1 MKHLPRFTPVLLLS
15 LLVAPLHAD
24 QSVEKLLPLPSHVRE
39 IFNQSCVLCHGE
51 VIDGKPEIRE
61 DLDLSTDEQ
70 IRATLADAETL
81 REVISTGEMPHDAK
95 LSFRL
100 RKQPEMQNRLKQLKA
115 DYDANGSQQK
125 LLSWMESVL
134 GPAPE
139 KQPGTERKSKKSE

>member
-1 MKHLPRFTPVLLLS
+1 MKLIPRFAPVVLLSFLA
-15 LLVAPLHAD
+15 APLHAD
-24 QSVEKLLPLPSHVRE
+24 EGIEKLLPLPANVRE

-70 IRATLADAETL
+70 LRQTLSAAETL
-81 REVISTGEMPHDAK
+81 RDVIITGEMPHDAK

-115 DYDANGSQQK
+115 DYDAQGSQQQ
-125 LLSWMESVL
+125 LLAWLENVL
-134 GPAPE
+134 GPAPANAGE
-139 KQPGTERKSKKSE
+139 SRKKKD

>member
-1 MKHLPRFTPVLLLS
+1 MKLIPRFAPVVLLSFLA
-15 LLVAPLHAD
+15 APLHAD
-24 QSVEKLLPLPSHVRE
+24 EGIEKLLPLPANVRE

-70 IRATLADAETL
+70 LRQTLSSAETL
-81 REVISTGEMPHDAK
+81 RDVIITGEMPHDAK

-115 DYDANGSQQK
+115 DYDAQGSQQQ
-125 LLSWMESVL
+125 LLAWLENVL

-139 KQPGTERKSKKSE
+139 NAGESRKKKD